1 MISDFIY
8 KYYIDPIRLGQ
19 PYNVVDTLTYAFIL
33 VVGVYLLYRW
43 LSQSTRLSDIGFKLD
58 GTFILATIPYIVLGG
73 LLRVVED
80 TGMITGDIKY
90 LLISPLIY
98 FVLFFYTIGILFL
111 SRYLTIQ
118 GLTKNFLTFYF
129 WAGAL
134 SVFVS
139 TLVLVAWSTTH
150 HGVDLYVLSA
160 ILMMAA
166 SATFAVWAFMRYV
179 LSWEYVRDPLY
190 ITLLFGQLLDASATS
205 FGIDLHPGIQYMEE
219 HVVGSGLI
227 NLTHTAFVMYPLKLV
242 VLFPAIYVMQLYRR
256 EANPAFWHLV
266 LLAMIVVGF
275 APGSPGHGADGP
287 LCLIPRWRMR

>member
-19 PYNVVDTLTYAFIL
+19 PYNVVDTLTYAIIL
-33 VVGVYLLYRW
+33 VVGVFLLYRW

-111 SRYLTIQ
+111 SRYLTVQ

-139 TLVLVAWSTTH
+139 TLVLIAWSTTH

-227 NLTHTAFVMYPLKLV
+227 SLTHTAFVMYPLKLV

-275 APGSPGHGADGP
+275 APGVRDMV
-287 LCLIPRWRMR
+287 RMVLYV